1 MPSIGRNIITQTAT
15 EALKPEAP
23 KTEAPKTEA
32 PKTDAPT
39 TGGAILDRDDQANQA
54 DSNLHLEHVA
64 DAKAENV
71 KAEQTQSN
79 KEAFTARQSTEV
91 VKSDVQRISET
102 VKTSLETHEPQSE
115 RVEQVSFEAL
125 AKALEKLK
133 DKKTEETKSKAE
145 TAKEEPKLGKSLKE
159 LENTA
164 TTADPEQMIGS
175 ARKRDDGEVQENSNR
190 VLNEQ
195 NEQENIEGENEIR
208 REVTTHQSREAQHKA
223 SEQMIE
229 RDLAMKEKLSEK
241 SVESAV
247 HARVSAEETGKEA
260 VKTESGNTESGDGD
274 NDGFNE
280 QEEMRKAKELENEQD
295 SMGAETG
302 EAVKKAAELH
312 DLKLKALEKAK
323 EKEEPKDPQEIMRQ
337 FQELIGKMPDSQ
349 MSQDDKQKAAQEF
362 DQFINSDDIS
372 KDLRNS
378 LMSFVQN
385 QSVQKGL
392 YQETETAEPQAKTTV
407 NLTGPLKGITLNME
421 TSISRGG
428 MVKNVNEISLKPNP
442 DIDISVKVVTQTSP
456 TGITKIVGDPLFGSA
471 IELKIKPGT
480 TQEQFNTM
488 IDGAIGKILAAF
500 VDNSNVSVDRDSLKA
515 MLGTAFNKVSENLG
529 KIVGDSQEPVG
540 IRVPISQTATG
551 ELQSGNILVE
561 VKPRLTLV

>member
-529 KIVGDSQEPVG
+529 RIVGDSQEPVG